1 MLRPQLETLLRRL
14 REPRRFLQVLAGP
27 RQVGKTTIAHNA
39 LQTCGLPNLYASAD
53 GPSPPDAGWI
63 DRQWDTATLAA
74 RSAPDGAVLVLDEV
88 QKVPRWSEA
97 IKARWDDDSLHGR
110 PVRVVLLGSA
120 PLLVQQDLTESLA
133 GRCELIRVPH
143 WSFAEMH
150 DAFGWDVER
159 YVLFG
164 GYPGAAPLA
173 DEPSRWAAYVR
184 DALVETTLSR
194 DVLLMS
200 RVDKPALLRQLFDL
214 ACAYSGRELS
224 YTKMLGQLQDAGNT
238 TTLAHYLSLLAGAGL
253 VAGLQKY
260 AGDVARRRGSSPKL
274 CVLNTALFTSRAGVA
289 PERLRADP
297 EAWGRLVESCVGA
310 HLLNTAPAD
319 GVEVSW
325 WREGNAEVDFVL
337 HVGRKVTAI
346 EVKSAFSAPPRGLI
360 AFRTHFPHA
369 RGLLVGAGAG
379 AIPIDDFLARP
390 AIEWLT

>member
-1 MLRPQLETLLRRL
+1 
-14 REPRRFLQVLAGP
+14 LQILAGP
-27 RQVGKTTIAHNA
+27 RQVGKTTIARAA
-39 LQTCGLPNLYASAD
+39 LQACGLPHVYASAD

-63 DRQWDTATLAA
+63 DRQWDSATLAA
-74 RSAPDGAVLVLDEV
+74 RGAPGGAVLVLDEV

-97 IKARWDDDSLHGR
+97 VKARWDDDSLHG
-110 PVRVVLLGSA
+110 PVVRVVLLGSA
-120 PLLVQQDLTESLA
+120 PLLVQQGLTESLA
-133 GRCELIRVPH
+133 GRFELLRVPH
-143 WSFAEMH
+143 WSLAEMR
-150 DAFGWDVER
+150 DAFGWELDR

-164 GYPGAAPLA
+164 GYPGAAPLVE
-173 DEPSRWAAYVR
+173 DPPRWAAYVR

-289 PERLRADP
+289 PDRLRADP

-310 HLLNTAPAD
+310 HLFNTAPGD

-325 WREGNAEVDFVL
+325 WREGDAEVDYVV
-337 HVGRKVTAI
+337 HAGGRLTAI
-346 EVKSAFSAPPRGLI
+346 EVKSSFSTPPRGLV
-360 AFRTHFPHA
+360 AFRAHFPHA
-369 RGLLVGAGAG
+369 RTLVVGAGSG
-379 AIPIDDFLARP
+379 ATSLEDFLARP
-390 AIEWLT
+390 AGEWLAA